1 MEQLLPVLMIV
12 MMVAFVLAKQIG
24 KITTKLDTF
33 SKTESYERYAK
44 FSSIIQEEVRE
55 IKQSIDSSKNLEER
69 PYVLLEGKDEGE
81 ALELLSDNIRKLVFF
96 ETLMAKQKSV
106 REIEAELFDVLNG
119 LENFL
124 KEFCVDGEAL
134 SDALRERLLEAYER
148 LDEEEEA

>member
-1 MEQLLPVLMIV
+1 MEQLIPVLMIV
-12 MMVAFVLAKQIG
+12 AMVAFVLAKQIG

-33 SKTESYERYAK
+33 SKTESYEHYAK

-55 IKQSIDSSKNLEER
+55 IKQNIDTSKSIDKAV
-69 PYVLLEGKDEGE
+69 YVLLEGKDERD
-81 ALELLSDNIRKLVFF
+81 ALEILSDFIRKLVFF
-96 ETLMAKQKSV
+96 ETLMAKQKSA

-119 LENFL
+119 LEHFL